1 MSPRTTEIAVGGDR
15 QVPSPDPIAR
25 DYLLLALR
33 LDQRIPGLVDAY
45 FGPAALKAQVEIE
58 QLPAPARLVADAA
71 ELLGR
76 LDAEVDDHL
85 RRDWLRVQLVAL
97 EAHAHSLAGDPLPY
111 LEHVGRCFDALPV
124 RRDEAVFR
132 AAADELDALLPGA
145 GSLADRLAA
154 WDAGTIV
161 PVERLRDVL
170 DWLIGLVRERS
181 VATFGTPA
189 GDALQVSLVTG
200 QPWSG
205 YNWYDGGL
213 RSRFDINTDLPVR
226 AGDLIGLV
234 AHETYPGHHLEHIWH
249 EAVRVDEQAELEASV
264 LLINAPE
271 CLISEG
277 LAEVGRRFAVPPD
290 VEPEVLAELLERSRI
305 PFGADPA
312 SRRSTVDR
320 AIRIRI
326 ARTAL
331 GPAATNAALML
342 HVDGLDRS
350 VVHDWLER
358 VAGMSPER
366 AQKLLEF
373 IEHPLWRTYVFV
385 YEEGAALLQHWLAM
399 VPAEQQP
406 GRFRR
411 LLVEAVTP
419 SGIASEVAAG

>member
-1 MSPRTTEIAVGGDR
+1 MTETAVGGDR

-25 DYLLLALR
+25 DYLLLSLR
-33 LDQRIPGLVDAY
+33 LDQRIPGLVDGY

-58 QLPAPARLVADAA
+58 QFPAPARLVADAA
-71 ELLGR
+71 GLLGR
-76 LDAEVDDHL
+76 LDAEVDDPV

-97 EAHAHSLAGDPLPY
+97 EAHARTLVGDRLPY
-111 LEHVGRCFDALPV
+111 LDHVGRCFDALPA

-132 AAADELDALLPGA
+132 AAAEELDALLPGSV
-145 GSLADRLAA
+145 SLADRLAA
-154 WDAGTIV
+154 WDADTIV

-170 DWLIGLVRERS
+170 DWLIGMVRERS
-181 VATFGTPA
+181 VDTFGAPA

-200 QPWSG
+200 RPWSG

-213 RSRFDINTDLPVR
+213 RSRFDVNTDLPVR

-234 AHETYPGHHLEHIWH
+234 AHETYPGHHLEHVWH
-249 EAVRVDEQAELEASV
+249 EALRVNERAELEASV
-264 LLINAPE
+264 LLINTPE

-290 VEPEVLAELLERSRI
+290 VEPELLAELLERARI

-312 SRRSTVDR
+312 SRRSSVER
-320 AIRIRI
+320 AIRIRL
-326 ARTAL
+326 ARAAL
-331 GPAATNAALML
+331 GPASTNAALML
-342 HVDGLDRS
+342 HVDGLDPS
-350 VVHDWLER
+350 VVRDWLQR

-366 AQKLLEF
+366 ARKRLEF

-385 YEEGAALLQHWLAM
+385 YDEGAALLERWLAM
-399 VPAEQQP
+399 VPGDQQAA
-406 GRFRR
+406 RFRR

-419 SGIASEVAAG
+419 SGIASEIAAG